1 MRYARWIVVL
11 LVFIFILLQII
22 YNLKNLTAPLEFVIK
37 IPGKELFKISAE
49 TWLGLFIMFLLGF
62 GIAILFEIYY
72 WLKYTRTIRTQNKI
86 IQKLRKELNA
96 FKPSIEQPQNQAQD
110 QEPDK

>member
-1 MRYARWIVVL
+1 VKKMRYLRWIVIL

-22 YNLKNLTAPLEFVIK
+22 YNIHNLTAQLEFVIK
-37 IPGKELFKISAE
+37 VPGKELFRDSVQ
-49 TWLGLFIMFLLGF
+49 TWLGLFIMFALGF

-72 WLKYTRTIRTQNKI
+72 WLKYNRIIRTQNKI

-96 FKPSIEQPQNQAQD
+96 FKPTGEEAKPQD
-110 QEPDK
+110 QEK